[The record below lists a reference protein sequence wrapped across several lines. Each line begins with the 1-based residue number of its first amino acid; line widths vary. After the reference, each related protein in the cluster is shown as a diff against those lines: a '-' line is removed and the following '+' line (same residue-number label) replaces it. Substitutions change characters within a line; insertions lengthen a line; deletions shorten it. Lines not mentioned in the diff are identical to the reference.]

1 MSFYTIEELRAL
13 KIKLKN
19 NPQNILVSKKI
30 SMHNPHLMELGNNI
44 RIDDFT
50 ILSGKISIG
59 NFVHIA
65 SYVGLYANNEKINI
79 EDFVSI
85 SSKVNIFS
93 SSDDYSGEY
102 LANPTIPNQFK
113 NITCNE
119 INIKKH
125 SMIGASSVILPTS
138 FGLEEGVSVGAM
150 SLVMRKTQPWS
161 VYFGIPA
168 KKISNRSKNVI
179 NLEKELMQSMGGG
192 EENLVP

>member
-1 MSFYTIEELRAL
+1 MSFYSVEELKKL
-13 KIKLKN
+13 GIKLN
-19 NPQNILVSKKI
+19 NPRNILVSKKI
-30 SMHNPHLMELGNNI
+30 SMYNTHLMEFGNNI
-44 RIDDFT
+44 RIDDFA
-50 ILSGKISIG
+50 ILSGKIKIG

-65 SYVGLYANNEKINI
+65 SYVGLYANENQINI

-150 SLVMRKTQPWS
+150 SLVMRKTQPWGI
-161 VYFGIPA
+161 YFGIPA
-168 KKISNRSKNVI
+168 RKIANRNRNVL

-192 EENLVP
+192 EERI